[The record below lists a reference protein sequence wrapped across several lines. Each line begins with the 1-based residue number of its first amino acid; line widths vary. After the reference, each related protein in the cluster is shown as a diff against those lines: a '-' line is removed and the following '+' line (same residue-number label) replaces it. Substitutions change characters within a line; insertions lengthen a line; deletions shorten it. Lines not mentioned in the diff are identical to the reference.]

1 MTLSDLES
9 IVDVLKLTFLA
20 ALLIAV
26 GGVALVVVF
35 LRGFRNM
42 DEER

>member
-20 ALLIAV
+20 ALLIAI
-26 GGVALVVVF
+26 GGVALVVGL
-35 LRGFRNM
+35 LRGFGNLD
-42 DEER
+42 DER